1 MASPRG
7 VSVLD
12 RAKSPLRT
20 PFLTGFRHFAC
31 HFSLIYGSV
40 TWSSSSLANKTR
52 NAGLSPAFF
61 ILCLPRKRMQLA
73 STGHELKNFPK

>member
-20 PFLTGFRHFAC
+20 PFLTGFRHFYRQIG
-31 HFSLIYGSV
+31 FIYGSI
-40 TWSSSSLANKTR
+40 
-52 NAGLSPAFF
+52 P
-61 ILCLPRKRMQLA
+61 
-73 STGHELKNFPK
+73 